1 MMRSI
6 RGRLLVGLLL
16 LVAVLSVITGALT
29 YRRVLGETSNLFDY
43 QLRQMA
49 LSLGDQA
56 SFMSGYTLPAHPE
69 NSDFVIQI
77 WDVFGTRIY
86 SPGLPFLDKAILGYS
101 DLTVQNERWRVYAV
115 ATPTAVIQVAQPWSV
130 REKLAREAALRIIV
144 PLLLLLPLM
153 AAAAAWIVTRAV
165 RPLKGLTAQVEH
177 RDAHSLTPLT
187 ATDLPA
193 EVSPLVEELNRLL
206 ARLAGAFESQ
216 RAFVA
221 DAAHELRSPLTALS
235 LHLQLLER
243 ARAEPDRELATTRL
257 REAIDRATHLVGQL
271 LTLARNE
278 PDAPH
283 TEQIPSALD
292 TIARSAAADV
302 QPLADQRG
310 IQLQVD
316 APLPAM
322 VTADADAVRILVRN
336 LIDNAVRYS
345 PAGSIVQV
353 RVQGDPQRRIVL
365 EVSDQGPGIPAAD
378 RPRAFARFYRAPGA
392 AEGGSGL
399 GLAIVKAI
407 AQRHGAEVT
416 LADAVPH
423 GLRVL
428 VSFAPALRST

>member
-1 MMRSI
+1 VTRSI

-16 LVAVLSVITGALT
+16 LVAVMSLITGSIT

-49 LSLGDQA
+49 LSLGDQGPFIPGA
-56 SFMSGYTLPAHPE
+56 LPPE
-69 NSDFVIQI
+69 AVNSDFHIQI
-77 WDVFGTRIY
+77 WDIFGTRIR

-101 DLTVQNERWRVYAV
+101 DLTVQNERWRVYALL
-115 ATPTAVIQVAQPWSV
+115 TRTSVIQVAQPWSV
-130 REKLAREAALRIIV
+130 RERLAREAALRIIL
-144 PLLLLLPLM
+144 PLLILLPLM

-165 RPLKGLTAQVEH
+165 RPLKGLTTQIEH
-177 RDAHSLTPLT
+177 RDVHSLTPLV
-187 ATDLPA
+187 AADLPA

-206 ARLAGAFESQ
+206 ERLAAAFESQ

-243 ARAEPDRELATTRL
+243 ARDAPDRELATSRL

-278 PDAPH
+278 PEAPH
-283 TEQIPSALD
+283 ADRAPCALD
-292 TIARSAAADV
+292 TIARSAVADV
-302 QPLADQRG
+302 QPLAQERG
-310 IQLQVD
+310 IQIQLE
-316 APLPAM
+316 APVPAM
-322 VTADADAVRILVRN
+322 VTGDAEALRILVRN

-345 PAGSIVQV
+345 PQGSVVQV
-353 RVQGDPQRRIVL
+353 DVRGPTQGQVVL
-365 EVSDQGPGIPAAD
+365 EVADPGPGIPAAD
-378 RPRAFARFYRAPGA
+378 RARAFARFYRAPDA

-407 AQRHGAEVT
+407 AQRHGAQVT
-416 LADAVPH
+416 LADGLPQ

-428 VSFAPALRST
+428 VSFPTP